1 MARPGMHYWNDLNE
15 WHPIILTH
23 FRYKSR
29 SSVSFSEETRR
40 GAADHPVGLPAAV
53 TMAPSADSLDPFHA
67 ASGDLVGTSIF
78 LRLKDFGWCLGKL
91 VDRVPNRTR
100 KIGGVQVNFIAEF
113 DIDKGAQTDLAL
125 ELHEYDTSPSA
136 DYESWLL
143 LEPEPSAVPAPAP
156 AASA

>member
-1 MARPGMHYWNDLNE
+1 
-15 WHPIILTH
+15 
-23 FRYKSR
+23 
-29 SSVSFSEETRR
+29 
-40 GAADHPVGLPAAV
+40 
-53 TMAPSADSLDPFHA
+53 MAPSADSLDPFHA

-113 DIDKGAQTDLAL
+113 DIDEGAQTDLAL

-136 DYESWLL
+136 EMA
-143 LEPEPSAVPAPAP
+143 PSTSHGCCWSPTRLSLANE
-156 AASA
+156 

>member
-1 MARPGMHYWNDLNE
+1 MARPGMRSWNDLNGLSCGVTGTLQVISCTVRKIAKSQKKTDVTSE
-15 WHPIILTH
+15 
-23 FRYKSR
+23 FRR
-29 SSVSFSEETRR
+29 
-40 GAADHPVGLPAAV
+40 AAHVPPRPVRAR
-53 TMAPSADSLDPFHA
+53 
-67 ASGDLVGTSIF
+67 DLVGTSIF

-136 DYESWLL
+136 DYESWML
-143 LEPEPSAVPAPAP
+143 LEPEPSAVPAPPP